1 MSAAFRAAFNRGC
14 SYAYGQTVNYTYG
27 SDPTVYSYGRI
38 VSITYGTLSQ
48 VCLPNPVNQPTQ
60 YTENYTY
67 TVAGDVATKSFLM
80 SRGSPDYSG
89 ETPLGGA
96 QPVSYTYDAFGRV
109 NGLQYE
115 GYDPF
120 NSRSYPPDSWPPST
134 VNLAYGFDSMGRP
147 VSMTE
152 ASPPGYS
159 PVSWVQGVTYDAANR
174 MTSMQYPQYSSV
186 FDYMTES
193 KTYNVN
199 GQLATMTWTPGVSGQ
214 GAPSG
219 TITYGYTVSGHTG
232 NNGQVVQ
239 AVDGVSGETI
249 SYQYDVL
256 KRLTQASSTPT
267 SGSTPAAWTQ
277 GYTYDGFGNLTGKGS
292 TAIPVNSATN
302 QLMNSTGVLSNVSY
316 DANGNLLSV
325 TNAGASGLTMT
336 YDEANRVASATVGSS
351 GTEYYGYDPSNH
363 RIYKRAANGAEEWT
377 LYGARGEKL
386 GTFGWWQQCTDPDD
400 PTDCWWEVYT
410 KTTNIWFG
418 GKLLWSGTGATNTSG
433 PDFTDRLGTN
443 RASGARF
450 YPYGDEITFDF
461 ERSG

>member
-1 MSAAFRAAFNRGC
+1 
-14 SYAYGQTVNYTYG
+14 
-27 SDPTVYSYGRI
+27 
-38 VSITYGTLSQ
+38 
-48 VCLPNPVNQPTQ
+48 
-60 YTENYTY
+60 
-67 TVAGDVATKSFLM
+67 
-80 SRGSPDYSG
+80 
-89 ETPLGGA
+89 
-96 QPVSYTYDAFGRV
+96 
-109 NGLQYE
+109 
-115 GYDPF
+115 
-120 NSRSYPPDSWPPST
+120 
-134 VNLAYGFDSMGRP
+134 
-147 VSMTE
+147 
-152 ASPPGYS
+152 
-159 PVSWVQGVTYDAANR
+159 
-174 MTSMQYPQYSSV
+174 
-186 FDYMTES
+186 
-193 KTYNVN
+193 
-199 GQLATMTWTPGVSGQ
+199 
-214 GAPSG
+214 
-219 TITYGYTVSGHTG
+219 
-232 NNGQVVQ
+232 VQ

-443 RASGARF
+443 RANGARF
-450 YPYGDEITFDF
+450 YPYGDEITSTGNDRVKFATYTRSSFTGLDYADQRYYASMYGRFTTADPYSQSANPKSPTTWNKYVYTMGDPVNHRDHRGLIVDCADGDDDEPCGFSCDDFLGDGLFDASCAYSGDVGGSTDNDNSGGSAPQPDCNAITQAVGF
-461 ERSG
+461 QGLTYKNALEIWNDGSLSSYSTDSTARYGRGYGRSDVARRVQLFAQSD